1 MTHFFSNS
9 FFRLSVLFLALVFVS
24 PFGLGQTAANDSD
37 VVLKSMQDEL
47 QRSINKL
54 VIQGQE
60 KPYFIEYEA
69 MDVQTFTATASFGGL
84 LYAQRNHGRAM
95 MVDVRVGSYE
105 FDNEPTGYP
114 ISVAIED
121 DYNALRHELW
131 LATDAAYRGAV
142 EQIARKRAF
151 LKNRVDEEKI
161 PDFSK
166 EDATVLLLPSQT
178 LRFEAKEWE
187 TKVRELSA
195 LFRQFPTI
203 KDSRVTLQAQ
213 LVHRYLV
220 NSEGTRIRRPML
232 MISLEASAAAQTAD
246 GMWVNLST
254 PFHATSFEQLPSAAD
269 MTKAIQQMAAQVMK
283 LQSAPVLNETYLGP
297 VLFNGPASAE
307 MFAQLLAPEF
317 CSYRPPVG
325 MQGEDRSEL
334 ANRLN
339 RRVLPFH
346 ISVYDDPTQE
356 KFGDKPL
363 LGSYKVDDQGV
374 AARKISLVEQGV
386 LKTLLLS
393 RRPRKNMLRSNGH
406 GRSGMNGGASTE
418 IGNLF
423 IQSSD
428 GKSPDQLKQELI
440 KMCKALEMPY
450 GIIIKG
456 GGLNDPALTYKVY
469 VEDGREELIRGASI
483 GELTVKQLKAQII
496 AVGNDSYVL
505 NRAGGSGYGGGGV
518 STSIVAPSALMEEL
532 ELKKP
537 TGAQQKP
544 MLLTHPYFD
553 KP

>member
-1 MTHFFSNS
+1 MKQLLKQFSLSLTITFFS
-9 FFRLSVLFLALVFVS
+9 LAFA
-24 PFGLGQTAANDSD
+24 FAQTAANESD
-37 VVLKSMQDEL
+37 TVLKAMQDEL
-47 QRSINKL
+47 QRSISKL

-69 MDVQTFTATASFGGL
+69 MDVKSFTATAAFGGL
-84 LYAQRNHGRAM
+84 MYAQRNHGRAM
-95 MVDVRVGSYE
+95 MVDVRVGGYD
-105 FDNEPTGYP
+105 FDNEPMGYP
-114 ISVAIED
+114 VSVAIED

-178 LRFEAKEWE
+178 LSFDQKQWE
-187 TKVRELSA
+187 TTIRELSA
-195 LFRQFPTI
+195 LFRQYPTI
-203 KDSRVTLQAQ
+203 KDSRVTLQTQ

-220 NSEGTRIRRPML
+220 NSEGTRIRRPMI

-246 GMWVNLST
+246 GMWVNMSA
-254 PFHATSFEQLPSAAD
+254 PFQATSFEQLPSVAD
-269 MTKAIQQMAAQVMK
+269 MTKAIKAMAEQVTK
-283 LQSAPVLNETYLGP
+283 LQAAPVLNETYLGP
-297 VLFNGPASAE
+297 VLFTGSASAE

-356 KFGDKPL
+356 KFGDKTL

-386 LKTLLLS
+386 LKNLLLS
-393 RRPRKNMLRSNGH
+393 RRPRKNMMRSNGH
-406 GRSGMNGGASTE
+406 GRAGLNGGASTE

-428 GKSPDQLKQELI
+428 GKSYDQLKQELI
-440 KMCKALEMPY
+440 KMCKALDMPY

-456 GGLNDPALTYKVY
+456 GGLNDPSLTFKVY
-469 VEDGREELIRGASI
+469 VEDGREELIRVAGI

-505 NRAGGSGYGGGGV
+505 NRAGGGGYGGGV
-518 STSIVAPSALMEEL
+518 STSVIAPSVLLEEL

>member
-1 MTHFFSNS
+1 MTKLNS
-9 FFRLSVLFLALVFVS
+9 LFRIVALLTALVS
-24 PFGLGQTAANDSD
+24 LTNFGIAQSAVTDSD
-37 VVLKSMQDEL
+37 VILKAMQDEL
-47 QRSINKL
+47 QRSISKL

-69 MDVQTFTATASFGGL
+69 LDIKSFTATAAFGGL
-84 LYAQRNHGRAM
+84 LYAQRNQARTM
-95 MVDVRVGSYE
+95 MVDVRVGGYD
-105 FDNEPTGYP
+105 FDNEPMGYP
-114 ISVAIED
+114 ISVAIEN

-166 EDATVLLLPSQT
+166 EDATVLLLPAQT
-178 LRFEAKEWE
+178 LSFDQKQWE
-187 TKVRELSA
+187 TTVRELSA
-195 LFRQFPTI
+195 IFRQFPII
-203 KDSRVTLQAQ
+203 KDSRVTMQTQ

-220 NSEGTRIRRPML
+220 NSEGTRIRRPMI

-246 GMWVNLST
+246 GMWVNSSV
-254 PFHATSFEQLPSAAD
+254 PFYATSFAQLPSVAE
-269 MTKAIQQMAAQVMK
+269 MTKAIKAMAEQVVK
-283 LQSAPVLNETYLGP
+283 LQAAPVLHETYLGP
-297 VLFNGPASAE
+297 VLFTGPASAE

-356 KFGDKPL
+356 KFGDKAL

-386 LKTLLLS
+386 LKNLLLS

-406 GRSGMNGGASTE
+406 GRAGLNGGASTE

-428 GKSPDQLKQELI
+428 GKGYEQLKQELI

-456 GGLNDPALTYKVY
+456 GGLNDPSLTYKVY
-469 VEDGREELIRGASI
+469 VDDGREELIRGASL

-505 NRAGGSGYGGGGV
+505 NRAGGGGYGGGSV
-518 STSIVAPSALMEEL
+518 STSVIAPSALLEEL

>member
-1 MTHFFSNS
+1 MIARCS
-9 FFRLSVLFLALVFVS
+9 ALVLMSSISFS
-24 PFGLGQTAANDSD
+24 QATANDSD
-37 VVLKSMQDEL
+37 IILKAMQDEL
-47 QRSINKL
+47 QRSINQL

-69 MDVQTFTATASFGGL
+69 MDMQTLTATASFGGL

-95 MVDVRVGSYE
+95 TVDVRVGGYE
-105 FDNEPTGYP
+105 FDNEPMGYP

-187 TKVRELSA
+187 TRVRELSA
-195 LFRQFPTI
+195 LFRHFPTI

-220 NSEGTRIRRPML
+220 NSEGTRIRRPMI
-232 MISLEASAAAQTAD
+232 MISLEARAAAQTAD
-246 GMWVNLST
+246 GMWVNLAT
-254 PFHATSFEQLPSAAD
+254 PFHATSFEELPSAAE
-269 MTKAIQQMAAQVMK
+269 MTKAIQQMAEQVTK

-297 VLFNGPASAE
+297 VLFTGPASAE

-356 KFGDKPL
+356 KFGDKAL

-428 GKSPDQLKQELI
+428 GKSYDQLKQELI

-456 GGLNDPALTYKVY
+456 GGLSDPALTYKVY

-505 NRAGGSGYGGGGV
+505 NRAGGSGYGGGAGV
-518 STSIVAPSALMEEL
+518 STTVVAPSALMEEL

>member
-1 MTHFFSNS
+1 MKQLFKRFTLAVTIAL
-9 FFRLSVLFLALVFVS
+9 LSANFAFAQ
-24 PFGLGQTAANDSD
+24 PAANDSD
-37 VVLKSMQDEL
+37 VVLKAMQDEL
-47 QRSINKL
+47 QRSISKL

-69 MDVQTFTATASFGGL
+69 MDIKTFTATAAFGGL
-84 LYAQRNHGRAM
+84 LYSQRNHGRAM
-95 MVDVRVGSYE
+95 MVDVRVGGYE
-105 FDNEPTGYP
+105 FDNEPMGYP
-114 ISVAIED
+114 ISVAIEN

-178 LRFEAKEWE
+178 LSFDQKQWE
-187 TKVRELSA
+187 TTVRELSA

-203 KDSRVTLQAQ
+203 KDSRVTFQAQ

-220 NSEGTRIRRPML
+220 NSEGTRIRRPMM
-232 MISLEASAAAQTAD
+232 MISLDASAAAQTAD
-246 GMWVNLST
+246 GMWVNLSA
-254 PFHATSFEQLPSAAD
+254 PFHVTSIDQLPSVAEI
-269 MTKAIQQMAAQVMK
+269 TKSIQRMAEQVTK
-283 LQSAPVLNETYLGP
+283 LQVAPVLNETYLGP
-297 VLFNGPASAE
+297 VLFTGPASAE

-356 KFGDKPL
+356 KFGDKAL

-374 AARKISLVEQGV
+374 SARKISLVEQGV
-386 LKTLLLS
+386 LKNLLLS

-406 GRSGMNGGASTE
+406 GRSGLNGGATTE

-428 GKSPDQLKQELI
+428 GKSYDQLKQELI

-456 GGLNDPALTYKVY
+456 GGLSDPALTYKVY
-469 VEDGREELIRGASI
+469 VDDGREELIRGVSI

-496 AVGNDSYVL
+496 AVGNDNYAL
-505 NRAGGSGYGGGGV
+505 NRAGGGGYGGGV
-518 STSIVAPSALMEEL
+518 STSVIAPSALLEEL

>member
-1 MTHFFSNS
+1 MLKNKFIPFTGLLISLLVLPAFFQK
-9 FFRLSVLFLALVFVS
+9 ADA
-24 PFGLGQTAANDSD
+24 QTADSD
-37 VVLKSMQDEL
+37 VVLRVMQDEL
-47 QRSINKL
+47 KRSIDKL
-54 VIQGQE
+54 VIPGQE
-60 KPYFIEYEA
+60 KPYFIEYEM
-69 MDVQTFTATASFGGL
+69 MDTQGLSINASFGGIMFS
-84 LYAQRNHGRAM
+84 QPSRAR
-95 MVDVRVGSYE
+95 VATVEVRVGGYD
-105 FDNEPTGYP
+105 FDNEPGGFP
-114 ISVAIED
+114 MQVAIED
-121 DYNALRHELW
+121 DYNSLRHELW
-131 LATDAAYRGAV
+131 LATDSAYRAAV

-166 EDATVLLLPSQT
+166 EAATNLILPKPDFNFDQKQLEKT
-178 LRFEAKEWE
+178 
-187 TKVRELSA
+187 VRDLSA
-195 LFRQFPTI
+195 LFRQYPII
-203 KDSRVTLQAQ
+203 KQSAVNLQAQ
-213 LVHRYLV
+213 LVNRYLV
-220 NSEGTRIRRPML
+220 NSEGTRIRRPFV
-232 MISLEASAAAQTAD
+232 MITLEAQASAQAAD
-246 GMWVNLST
+246 GMWVGLST
-254 PFHATSFEQLPSAAD
+254 PFYATSFDQLPSMEV
-269 MTKAIQQMAAQVMK
+269 MTKSIQQMAEQITK
-283 LQSAPVLNETYLGP
+283 LQAAPVLNDNYLGP
-297 VLFNGPASAE
+297 VLFAGPASAE
-307 MFAQLLAPEF
+307 MFSQLLASEF

-339 RRVLPFH
+339 RRILPFH

-356 KFGDKPL
+356 KFGEKAL

-393 RRPRKNMLRSNGH
+393 RRPRKNFLTSNGH
-406 GRSGMNGGASTE
+406 GRSGANGGVSTE

-423 IQSSD
+423 IQSSE
-428 GKSPDQLKQELI
+428 GKSFAQLKTDML

-456 GGLNDPALTYKVY
+456 GGLGDPSLTYKVY
-469 VEDGREELIRGASI
+469 VEDGREELIRGAST

-505 NRAGGSGYGGGGV
+505 NRAGGGGYSGGV
-518 STSIVAPSALMEEL
+518 STTIVAPSALIEEL

-537 TGAQQKP
+537 TGAQMKP

>member
-1 MTHFFSNS
+1 MSALCF
-9 FFRLSVLFLALVFVS
+9 ALVLLS
-24 PFGLGQTAANDSD
+24 SIGFGQVASNDPD
-37 VVLKSMQDEL
+37 VVLKAMQDEL
-47 QRSINKL
+47 QRSISKL

-60 KPYFIEYEA
+60 KPYFIEYETL
-69 MDVQTFTATASFGGL
+69 DVKTFTATAAFGGL
-84 LYAQRNHGRAM
+84 TYTQRNHGRAM
-95 MVDVRVGSYE
+95 MVDVRVGGYE
-105 FDNEPTGYP
+105 FDNEPAGYP

-166 EDATVLLLPSQT
+166 EDATGLLLPSKT
-178 LRFEAKEWE
+178 LSFDQKQWE
-187 TKVRELSA
+187 TTVRELSA

-203 KDSRVTLQAQ
+203 KDSRVSFQAQ

-220 NSEGTRIRRPML
+220 NSEGTRIRRPMI
-232 MISLEASAAAQTAD
+232 MISLEANAAAQTAD
-246 GMWVNLST
+246 GMWVNLSA
-254 PFHATSFEQLPSAAD
+254 PFHATALEQLPSVAD
-269 MTKAIQQMAAQVMK
+269 MTKAIQQMAEQVTK

-297 VLFNGPASAE
+297 VLFTGPASAE
-307 MFAQLLAPEF
+307 MFSQLLAPEF

-346 ISVYDDPTQE
+346 ISVYDDPLQE
-356 KFGDKPL
+356 TFGGKAL

-393 RRPRKNMLRSNGH
+393 RRPRKNMLQSNGH
-406 GRSGMNGGASTE
+406 GRSGLNGGATTE

-428 GKSPDQLKQELI
+428 GKSYEQLKQELV

-456 GGLNDPALTYKVY
+456 GGLSDPSLTYKVY

-505 NRAGGSGYGGGGV
+505 NRAGNAYGGGGA
-518 STSIVAPSALMEEL
+518 STSIVAPSVLLEEL

>member
-1 MTHFFSNS
+1 MTSLINS
-9 FFRLSVLFLALVFVS
+9 LFRTTSAITALLLLST
-24 PFGLGQTAANDSD
+24 LGFAQATTNNSD
-37 VVLKSMQDEL
+37 VVLKAMEDEL
-47 QRSINKL
+47 QRSISKL

-69 MDVQTFTATASFGGL
+69 MDVKSFTATAAFGGVV
-84 LYAQRNHGRAM
+84 YAQRNQARAM
-95 MVDVRVGSYE
+95 TVDVRVGNYE
-105 FDNEPTGYP
+105 FDNEPRSYP

-151 LKNRVDEEKI
+151 LKNRVDDEKI

-166 EDATVLLLPSQT
+166 EEATVLLLAPQT
-178 LRFEAKEWE
+178 LTFDQKQWE
-187 TKVRELSA
+187 TTVRELSA
-195 LFRQFPTI
+195 LFRQYPVI
-203 KDSRVTLQAQ
+203 KDSRVTLQTQ
-213 LVHRYLV
+213 LVQRYLV
-220 NSEGTRIRRPML
+220 NSEGTRIRRPMI

-246 GMWVNLST
+246 GMWVNLAT
-254 PFHATSFEQLPSAAD
+254 PFYATSFEQLPSVAE
-269 MTKAIQQMAAQVMK
+269 MTKAIKQMAEQVTK
-283 LQSAPVLNETYLGP
+283 LQAAPVIDENYLGP
-297 VLFNGPASAE
+297 VLFTGPASAE

-356 KFGDKPL
+356 KFGDKAL

-386 LKTLLLS
+386 LKNLLLS
-393 RRPRKNMLRSNGH
+393 RRPRKNMLRSTGH
-406 GRSGMNGGASTE
+406 GRSGLNGGASTE

-428 GKSPDQLKQELI
+428 GKSYDQLKQELL

-450 GIIIKG
+450 GIIVKG
-456 GGLNDPALTYKVY
+456 GSLNDPALTYKVY
-469 VEDGREELIRGASI
+469 VEDGREELIRGVSM

-505 NRAGGSGYGGGGV
+505 NRAGGGSYGGGGV
-518 STSIVAPSALMEEL
+518 STSVIAPSVLLEEL

>member
-1 MTHFFSNS
+1 MKQSIKQVSLSLIISLFSIIVA
-9 FFRLSVLFLALVFVS
+9 FAQ
-24 PFGLGQTAANDSD
+24 PAANAPD

-47 QRSINKL
+47 QRSISKL

-69 MDVQTFTATASFGGL
+69 MDIKSFTATAAFGGL
-84 LYAQRNHGRAM
+84 LYAQRNQARAM

-105 FDNEPTGYP
+105 FDNEPMGYP

-131 LATDAAYRGAV
+131 LATDAAYRGSV

-166 EDATVLLLPSQT
+166 EDATVLLLPAQT
-178 LRFEAKEWE
+178 LNVDQKQWE
-187 TKVRELSA
+187 TTVRELSA
-195 LFRQFPTI
+195 IFRQFPTI
-203 KDSRVTLQAQ
+203 KDSRVTFQAQ

-220 NSEGTRIRRPML
+220 NSEGTRIRRPMI
-232 MISLEASAAAQTAD
+232 MISLEASAAAQTID
-246 GMWVNLST
+246 GMWVNLSA
-254 PFHATSFEQLPSAAD
+254 PFHATSIDQLPSVAD
-269 MTKAIQQMAAQVMK
+269 MTKAIQRMAEQVTK
-283 LQSAPVLNETYLGP
+283 LQTAPVLNDNYLGP
-297 VLFNGPASAE
+297 VLFTGSASAE

-356 KFGDKPL
+356 KFGDKAL

-386 LKTLLLS
+386 LKNLLLS

-406 GRSGMNGGASTE
+406 GRSGLNGGATTE

-428 GKSPDQLKQELI
+428 GKSYDQLKQELI

-456 GGLNDPALTYKVY
+456 GGLSDPALTYKVY

-505 NRAGGSGYGGGGV
+505 NRAGGGGYGGGGV
-518 STSIVAPSALMEEL
+518 STSVVAPSALMEEL

>member
-1 MTHFFSNS
+1 MLTFVFALSLLNVLS
-9 FFRLSVLFLALVFVS
+9 F
-24 PFGLGQTAANDSD
+24 GQAAANDSD
-37 VVLKSMQDEL
+37 VVLKAMQDEL
-47 QRSINKL
+47 QRSISKL

-69 MDVQTFTATASFGGL
+69 MDVKSFTATAAFGGL
-84 LYAQRNHGRAM
+84 LYAQRNQARAM
-95 MVDVRVGSYE
+95 MVDVRVGSYD
-105 FDNEPTGYP
+105 FDNEPMGYP
-114 ISVAIED
+114 ISVAIEN

-131 LATDAAYRGAV
+131 LATDAAYRGSV

-161 PDFSK
+161 PDFSQ

-178 LRFEAKEWE
+178 LSFDQKQWE
-187 TKVRELSA
+187 TTVRELSA
-195 LFRQFPTI
+195 IFRQFPII

-213 LVHRYLV
+213 LIHRYLV
-220 NSEGTRIRRPML
+220 NSEGTRIRRPMI
-232 MISLEASAAAQTAD
+232 MISLDASAVAQTAD
-246 GMWVNLST
+246 GMWVNLSA
-254 PFHATSFEQLPSAAD
+254 PFHATSFEQLPSVAD
-269 MTKAIQQMAAQVMK
+269 MTKAIQQMAVQLTK
-283 LQSAPVLNETYLGP
+283 LQAAPVLNENYLGP
-297 VLFNGPASAE
+297 VLFTGPASAE

-346 ISVYDDPTQE
+346 MSVYDDPTQE
-356 KFGDKPL
+356 KFGDKSL

-374 AARKISLVEQGV
+374 AARRISLVEQGV
-386 LKTLLLS
+386 LKNLLLS

-406 GRSGMNGGASTE
+406 GRSGLNGGASTE

-428 GKSPDQLKQELI
+428 GKSYEQLKQELI

-469 VEDGREELIRGASI
+469 VEDGREELIRGVSM

-505 NRAGGSGYGGGGV
+505 NRAGGGGGFGGGGV
-518 STSIVAPSALMEEL
+518 STSVVAPSVLLEEL

>member
-1 MTHFFSNS
+1 MTQPLINS
-9 FFRLSVLFLALVFVS
+9 FFRTIARVSLLALLSSFVFAQ
-24 PFGLGQTAANDSD
+24 PAANDSD
-37 VVLKSMQDEL
+37 VVLKAMQDEL
-47 QRSINKL
+47 QRSISKL

-69 MDVQTFTATASFGGL
+69 MDVQTFTATAAFGGL
-84 LYAQRNHGRAM
+84 LYSQRNHGRAM
-95 MVDVRVGSYE
+95 MVDVRVGGYE

-131 LATDAAYRGAV
+131 LATDAAYRGSV

-161 PDFSK
+161 PDFSQ
-166 EDATVLLLPSQT
+166 EDSTVLLLPSKALSFDPKQ
-178 LRFEAKEWE
+178 WE
-187 TKVRELSA
+187 TMVRELSA
-195 LFRQFPTI
+195 IFRQFPTI
-203 KDSRVTLQAQ
+203 KDSRVTFQAQ

-220 NSEGTRIRRPML
+220 NSEGTRIRRPMI

-246 GMWVNLST
+246 GMWVNLSA
-254 PFHATSFEQLPSAAD
+254 PFQATAIEQLPTVAE
-269 MTKAIQQMAAQVMK
+269 MTKAIQQMAEQVTK

-297 VLFNGPASAE
+297 VLFTGPASAE

-346 ISVYDDPTQE
+346 ISVYDDPLQE
-356 KFGDKPL
+356 TFGGKAL

-428 GKSPDQLKQELI
+428 GKSYDQLKHELI

-456 GGLNDPALTYKVY
+456 GSLGDPALTYKVY

-505 NRAGGSGYGGGGV
+505 NRAGGGGYGSGV
-518 STSIVAPSALMEEL
+518 STSVIAPSALMEEL

>member
-1 MTHFFSNS
+1 MKHSFKQFILTSIITIFSTI
-9 FFRLSVLFLALVFVS
+9 LAFAQS
-24 PFGLGQTAANDSD
+24 ATNDSD
-37 VVLKSMQDEL
+37 VVLKAMQDEL
-47 QRSINKL
+47 QRSISKL

-69 MDVQTFTATASFGGL
+69 MDIKSFTATAAFGGL
-84 LYAQRNHGRAM
+84 MYAQRNHGRAM
-95 MVDVRVGSYE
+95 MVDVRVGGYD
-105 FDNEPTGYP
+105 FDNEPMGYP

-151 LKNRVDEEKI
+151 LKNRIDEEKI

-166 EDATVLLLPSQT
+166 EDATTLLLPSQT
-178 LRFEAKEWE
+178 LTFDQKQWE
-187 TKVRELSA
+187 TTIRELSA
-195 LFRQFPTI
+195 IFRQYSII
-203 KDSRVTLQAQ
+203 KDSRVTMQTQ

-220 NSEGTRIRRPML
+220 NSEGTRIRRPMI
-232 MISLEASAAAQTAD
+232 MISVEASAAAQTSD
-246 GMWVNLST
+246 GMWVNLSA
-254 PFHATSFEQLPSAAD
+254 PFFATSFEQLPSVAD
-269 MTKAIQQMAAQVMK
+269 MTKGIKQMAEQLAK
-283 LQSAPVLNETYLGP
+283 LQAAPVLNENYLGP
-297 VLFNGPASAE
+297 VLFSGPASAE

-356 KFGDKPL
+356 KFGDKTL

-386 LKTLLLS
+386 LKNLLLS

-406 GRSGMNGGASTE
+406 GRAGMNGGASTE

-428 GKSPDQLKQELI
+428 GKSYDQLKQELI

-456 GGLNDPALTYKVY
+456 GGLNDPSLTFKVY

-505 NRAGGSGYGGGGV
+505 NRAGGGGGYGGGGV
-518 STSIVAPSALMEEL
+518 STSVIAPSALLEEL

>member
-1 MTHFFSNS
+1 MIA
-9 FFRLSVLFLALVFVS
+9 LCAALVLTS
-24 PFGLGQTAANDSD
+24 SFGFGQAASNDSD
-37 VVLKSMQDEL
+37 VVLKAMQDEL
-47 QRSINKL
+47 QRSISKL

-69 MDVQTFTATASFGGL
+69 MDVRTFTATAAFGGL

-95 MVDVRVGSYE
+95 TVDVRVGGYE

-161 PDFSK
+161 PDFSQ
-166 EDATVLLLPSQT
+166 EDPTVLLLPSKT
-178 LRFEAKEWE
+178 LSFEPKQWE
-187 TKVRELSA
+187 TTVRELSA

-203 KDSRVTLQAQ
+203 KDSRVTFQAQ
-213 LVHRYLV
+213 LVQRYLV
-220 NSEGTRIRRPML
+220 NSEGTRIRRPMI

-246 GMWVNLST
+246 GMWINLAT
-254 PFHATSFEQLPSAAD
+254 PFHATSFEQLPSAAE
-269 MTKAIQQMAAQVMK
+269 MTKAIQRMAEQVTK

-297 VLFNGPASAE
+297 VLFTGPASAE

-356 KFGDKPL
+356 KFGDKAL

-393 RRPRKNMLRSNGH
+393 RRPRKNMLHSNGH
-406 GRSGMNGGASTE
+406 GRSGLNGGASTE

-428 GKSPDQLKQELI
+428 GKSYDQLKQELI

-456 GGLNDPALTYKVY
+456 GGLGDPALTYKVY

-505 NRAGGSGYGGGGV
+505 NRAGGSGYGGGV
-518 STSIVAPSALMEEL
+518 STSVIAPSALMEEL

>member
-1 MTHFFSNS
+1 MKYFKYPPSALIVS
-9 FFRLSVLFLALVFVS
+9 LFLAVFAFAQ
-24 PFGLGQTAANDSD
+24 PPANDD

-47 QRSINKL
+47 ARSIDKL

-60 KPYFIEYEA
+60 KPYFIEYEVIDA
-69 MDVQTFTATASFGGL
+69 QSFNATAAFGGL
-84 LYAQRNHGRAM
+84 LYAQRNHGRALT
-95 MVDVRVGSYE
+95 VDVRVGSYD

-114 ISVAIED
+114 LSVAIED
-121 DYNALRHELW
+121 DYNALRHEMW

-151 LKNRVDEEKI
+151 LKNRIEEEKI

-166 EDATVLLLPSQT
+166 EEATVLLLPKQT
-178 LRFEAKEWE
+178 LNFDQKQWE
-187 TKVRELSA
+187 TYVRDLSA
-195 LFRQFPTI
+195 IFRQFPVI
-203 KDSRVTLQAQ
+203 KQSSVNFQAQ
-213 LVHRYLV
+213 LVHRYLI
-220 NSEGTRIRRPML
+220 NSEGTRIRRPMIL
-232 MISLEASAAAQTAD
+232 ISLEATAAAQTAD
-246 GMWVNLST
+246 GMWVNLGT
-254 PFHATSFEQLPSAAD
+254 PFYATGIDQLPSLPEI
-269 MTKAIQQMAAQVMK
+269 TKAIQQMAEQVTK
-283 LQSAPVLNETYLGP
+283 LQAAPVLNENYLGP
-297 VLFNGPASAE
+297 VLFTGPASAE
-307 MFAQLLAPEF
+307 MFSQLLAPEF

-346 ISVYDDPTQE
+346 VSVYDDPTQE
-356 KFGDKPL
+356 KFGEKAL

-386 LKTLLLS
+386 LKNLLLS
-393 RRPRKNMLRSNGH
+393 RRPRKNMLKSNGH
-406 GRSGMNGGASTE
+406 GRSGLNGGASTD

-428 GKSPDQLKQELI
+428 GKSYEQLKQELI

-456 GGLNDPALTYKVY
+456 GGLSDPSLTYKVY
-469 VEDGREELIRGASI
+469 VEDGREELIRGAGI

-505 NRAGGSGYGGGGV
+505 NRAGNAYGGGGA
-518 STSIVAPSALMEEL
+518 STSIVAPSVLLEEL

>member
-1 MTHFFSNS
+1 MLALFSVWS
-9 FFRLSVLFLALVFVS
+9 LLSVVS
-24 PFGLGQTAANDSD
+24 FGQAAANDSD
-37 VVLKSMQDEL
+37 IVLKALQDEL
-47 QRSINKL
+47 QRSISKL
-54 VIQGQE
+54 VIQGQA
-60 KPYFIEYEA
+60 KPYFIEYEV
-69 MDVQTFTATASFGGL
+69 MDAQSFTATAAFGGL
-84 LYAQRNHGRAM
+84 LYAQRNHGRALT
-95 MVDVRVGSYE
+95 VDVRVGSYE
-105 FDNEPTGYP
+105 FDNEPMGYP
-114 ISVAIED
+114 MSVAIED

-151 LKNRVDEEKI
+151 LKNRIDEEKI
-161 PDFSK
+161 PDFSQ
-166 EDATVLLLPSQT
+166 EDPTVLLLAKQT
-178 LRFEAKEWE
+178 LNFDQKQWE
-187 TKVRELSA
+187 TMVRDLSA
-195 LFRQFPTI
+195 LFRQFPII

-232 MISLEASAAAQTAD
+232 MISLEANAIAQTAD
-246 GMWVNLST
+246 GMWVNLGT
-254 PFHATSFEQLPSAAD
+254 PFHATSPEQLPSHAD
-269 MTKAIQQMAAQVMK
+269 MKKAIQQMAEQLTK
-283 LQSAPVLNETYLGP
+283 LQAAPVLNENYLGP
-297 VLFNGPASAE
+297 VLFAGAASAE
-307 MFAQLLAPEF
+307 LFSQLLAPEF

-346 ISVYDDPTQE
+346 VSVYDDPTQE
-356 KFGDKPL
+356 KFGDKAL

-386 LKTLLLS
+386 LKNLLLS

-406 GRSGMNGGASTE
+406 GRSGLNGGAATE

-428 GKSPDQLKQELI
+428 GKSYDQLKQELL

-456 GGLNDPALTYKVY
+456 GGLNDPSLTYKVY
-469 VEDGREELIRGASI
+469 VEDGREELIRGVSI

-505 NRAGGSGYGGGGV
+505 NRAGGGGYGGSGV
-518 STSIVAPSALMEEL
+518 SASVIAPSVLLEEL

-537 TGAQQKP
+537 SGAQQKP

>member
-1 MTHFFSNS
+1 MKQLFKRFT
-9 FFRLSVLFLALVFVS
+9 LSLTIALLSANFAFAQ
-24 PFGLGQTAANDSD
+24 PTANDSD
-37 VVLKSMQDEL
+37 VVLKAMQDEL
-47 QRSINKL
+47 QRSISKL

-69 MDVQTFTATASFGGL
+69 MDIKTFTATAAFGGL
-84 LYAQRNHGRAM
+84 LYSQRNHGRAM
-95 MVDVRVGSYE
+95 MVDVRVGGYE
-105 FDNEPTGYP
+105 FDNEPMGYP
-114 ISVAIED
+114 ISVAIEN

-178 LRFEAKEWE
+178 LSFDQKQWE
-187 TKVRELSA
+187 TTVRELSA

-203 KDSRVTLQAQ
+203 KDSRVTFQAQ

-220 NSEGTRIRRPML
+220 NSEGTRIRRPMM
-232 MISLEASAAAQTAD
+232 MISLDASAAAQTAD
-246 GMWVNLST
+246 GMWVNLSA
-254 PFHATSFEQLPSAAD
+254 PFHVTSIDQLPSVAEI
-269 MTKAIQQMAAQVMK
+269 TKAIQRMAEQVTK
-283 LQSAPVLNETYLGP
+283 LQVAPVLNETYLGP
-297 VLFNGPASAE
+297 VLFTGPASAE

-356 KFGDKPL
+356 KFGDKAL

-374 AARKISLVEQGV
+374 SARKISLVEQGV
-386 LKTLLLS
+386 LKNLLLS

-406 GRSGMNGGASTE
+406 GRSGLNGGATTE

-428 GKSPDQLKQELI
+428 GKSYDQLKQELI

-456 GGLNDPALTYKVY
+456 GGLSDPALTYKVY
-469 VEDGREELIRGASI
+469 VDDGREELIRGVSI

-496 AVGNDSYVL
+496 AVGNDSYAL
-505 NRAGGSGYGGGGV
+505 NRAGGGGYGGGV
-518 STSIVAPSALMEEL
+518 STSVIAPSALLEEL

>member
-1 MTHFFSNS
+1 MIA
-9 FFRLSVLFLALVFVS
+9 RCAALVLLGS
-24 PFGLGQTAANDSD
+24 IGFGQSAANDSD
-37 VVLKSMQDEL
+37 VVLKAMQDEL
-47 QRSINKL
+47 QRSISKL

-69 MDVQTFTATASFGGL
+69 MDVRTFTATAAFGGL
-84 LYAQRNHGRAM
+84 LYSQRNHGRAM
-95 MVDVRVGSYE
+95 MVDVRVGGYE
-105 FDNEPTGYP
+105 FDNEPMGYP
-114 ISVAIED
+114 VSVAIED

-166 EDATVLLLPSQT
+166 EDSTALLLPSKT
-178 LRFEAKEWE
+178 LSFDQKQWE
-187 TKVRELSA
+187 TTVRELSA
-195 LFRQFPTI
+195 IFRQFPTI
-203 KDSRVTLQAQ
+203 KDSRVTFQAQ

-220 NSEGTRIRRPML
+220 NSEGTRIRRPMI
-232 MISLEASAAAQTAD
+232 MISLEASAAAQTSD
-246 GMWVNLST
+246 GMWVNLSA
-254 PFHATSFEQLPSAAD
+254 PFQATAIEQLPSVAD
-269 MTKAIQQMAAQVMK
+269 MTKAIQQMAEQVTK

-297 VLFNGPASAE
+297 VLFTGPASAE

-346 ISVYDDPTQE
+346 ISVYDDPLQE
-356 KFGDKPL
+356 TFGGKAL

-406 GRSGMNGGASTE
+406 GRSGLNGGASTE

-428 GKSPDQLKQELI
+428 GKSYDQLKQELI

-456 GGLNDPALTYKVY
+456 GGLSDPSLTYKVY

-505 NRAGGSGYGGGGV
+505 NRAGGGGHGGGV
-518 STSIVAPSALMEEL
+518 STSVIAPSALMEEL

>member
-1 MTHFFSNS
+1 MKHSKQIPLAILVAMVVAVFSFAQS
-9 FFRLSVLFLALVFVS
+9 S
-24 PFGLGQTAANDSD
+24 ANDD
-37 VVLKSMQDEL
+37 VVLKSLQDEL
-47 QRSINKL
+47 ARSIDKL

-60 KPYFIEYEA
+60 KPYFIEYEIIDA
-69 MDVQTFTATASFGGL
+69 QSFNATAAFGGL
-84 LYAQRNHGRAM
+84 LMSQRNHGRALT
-95 MVDVRVGSYE
+95 VDVRVGGYD

-114 ISVAIED
+114 MSVAIED

-151 LKNRVDEEKI
+151 LKNRIDEEKI

-166 EDATVLLLPSQT
+166 EDATVLLLPKQM
-178 LRFEAKEWE
+178 LNFDQKQWE
-187 TKVRELSA
+187 TYIRELSA
-195 LFRQFPTI
+195 IFRQFPVI
-203 KDSRVTLQAQ
+203 KQSSINFQAQ
-213 LVHRYLV
+213 LVHRYLI
-220 NSEGTRIRRPML
+220 NSEGTRIRRPMIL
-232 MISLEASAAAQTAD
+232 ISLEANAATQTAD
-246 GMWVNLST
+246 GMWISLGT
-254 PFHATSFEQLPSAAD
+254 PFYATSFDQLPSQAD
-269 MTKAIQQMAAQVMK
+269 VTKAIQQMAEQVTK
-283 LQSAPVLNETYLGP
+283 LQAAPVLNENYLGP
-297 VLFNGPASAE
+297 VLFTGSASAE
-307 MFAQLLAPEF
+307 MFSQLLAPEF

-339 RRVLPFH
+339 RRILPFH
-346 ISVYDDPTQE
+346 VSVYDDPTQE
-356 KFGDKPL
+356 KFGDKAL

-374 AARKISLVEQGV
+374 ASRKVSLVEQGV
-386 LKTLLLS
+386 LKNLLLS
-393 RRPRKNMLRSNGH
+393 RRPRKNMLKSNGH
-406 GRSGMNGGASTE
+406 GRSGLNGGASTE

-428 GKSPDQLKQELI
+428 GKTYDQLKQELI

-456 GGLNDPALTYKVY
+456 GSLGDPSLTYKVY

-496 AVGNDSYVL
+496 AVGNDSYLL
-505 NRAGGSGYGGGGV
+505 NRAGNSYGGGGA
-518 STSIVAPSALMEEL
+518 STSIVAPSALLEEL

>member
-1 MTHFFSNS
+1 MKSLVQTS
-9 FFRLSVLFLALVFVS
+9 FFFLLLSFTCTISFA
-24 PFGLGQTAANDSD
+24 QATANDD
-37 VVLKSMQDEL
+37 VVLKAMHDEL
-47 QRSINKL
+47 QRSISKL
-54 VIQGQE
+54 VIPGQV
-60 KPYFIEYEA
+60 KPYFIEYEVIDA
-69 MDVQTFTATASFGGL
+69 QVFNATAGFGGVL
-84 LYAQRNHGRAM
+84 VSQRNHARAF
-95 MVDVRVGSYE
+95 MVDVRVGGYD
-105 FDNEPTGYP
+105 FDNEPQGYP
-114 ISVAIED
+114 MSVAIED
-121 DYNALRHELW
+121 DYNALRHEMW

-151 LKNRVDEEKI
+151 LKNRIEEEKI
-161 PDFSK
+161 PDFSQ
-166 EDATVLLLPSQT
+166 EEATTLILPKQT
-178 LRFEAKEWE
+178 LNVDQKQWE
-187 TKVRELSA
+187 TYIRELSA
-195 LFRQFPTI
+195 LFRQFPMI
-203 KDSRVTLQAQ
+203 KQSNVNFQAQ

-220 NSEGTRIRRPML
+220 NSEGTRIRRPMIL
-232 MISLEASAAAQTAD
+232 LSVEASAASQTAD
-246 GMWVNLST
+246 GMWVSLAT
-254 PFHATSFEQLPSAAD
+254 PFYATSLEQLPSLAD
-269 MTKAIQQMAAQVMK
+269 ARKAIQQMAEQLTK
-283 LQSAPVLNETYLGP
+283 LQAAPVLNENYLGP
-297 VLFNGPASAE
+297 VLFTGPASAE
-307 MFAQLLAPEF
+307 LFAQLLAPEF

-346 ISVYDDPTQE
+346 VSVYDDPTQE
-356 KFGDKPL
+356 KFGDKAL

-386 LKTLLLS
+386 LKNLLLS
-393 RRPRKNMLRSNGH
+393 RRPRKNMLKSNGH
-406 GRSGMNGGASTE
+406 GRAGLSGGATTE

-428 GKSPDQLKQELI
+428 GKSYDQLKQELI

-450 GIIIKG
+450 GVIIKG
-456 GGLNDPALTYKVY
+456 GGLGDPSATYKVY
-469 VEDGREELIRGASI
+469 VEDGREELVRGASI

-505 NRAGGSGYGGGGV
+505 NRAGGGGYGGGV
-518 STSIVAPSALMEEL
+518 STSIVAPSVLLEEL